1 MARPERTGLSL
12 PRSDG
17 APGIHKLGRITLLP
31 ARGPANPIPALDAV
45 RVLGALLVVAFHT
58 PGLGGRLATA
68 AGGAMFL
75 LTTFGLSSL
84 RQGDEPFALFAT
96 RRAARFLLPFLVWSL
111 VYLAARMRH
120 AVVDTDPWP
129 TLFTPAAFCAGFSYH
144 LWYLPFAFAGCVV
157 AWPIVRA
164 TRNLPDLVAIALTSG
179 VGFLLF
185 GAIRR
190 TIAHAEMTL
199 PWGQWTCSIPA
210 VLIGVGFARLHAIPD
225 VRTQRFAAVAV
236 SLLTLSVA
244 SWLLAQ
250 GYVVTTIAA
259 AIAEP
264 IVCAAFVLNLPSNA
278 ALAWLSRR
286 TLGIYLLHP
295 LVSDVWMKVLGLDV
309 PPPILFALT
318 YAGAIAATETIRR
331 IPRARWIV

>member
-1 MARPERTGLSL
+1 MNPAGTLAARS
-12 PRSDG
+12 
-17 APGIHKLGRITLLP
+17 P
-31 ARGPANPIPALDAV
+31 AIEAVPKAATIPALDAV

-58 PGLGGRLATA
+58 PGLGGRLVTSS
-68 AGGAMFL
+68 GGAMFL
-75 LTTFGLSSL
+75 VTTFGLSSL
-84 RQGDEPFALFAT
+84 RQGDETFGRFTA
-96 RRAARFLLPFLVWSL
+96 RRAGRFLLPFVVWSL
-111 VYLAARMRH
+111 VYLAARFRH
-120 AVVDTDPWP
+120 PVVDTDPWP
-129 TLFTPAAFCAGFSYH
+129 TLWTPAAFCAGFSYH

-164 TRNLPDLVAIALTSG
+164 TRELPDLTAIALTSG

-190 TIAHAEMTL
+190 IVAHADMTL

-210 VLIGVGFARLHAIPD
+210 ILVGVGFARMHAIPD
-225 VRTQRFAAVAV
+225 LRTRRIAAVVV

-244 SWLLAQ
+244 SWLFAQ
-250 GYVVTTIAA
+250 GFVVTTTAA

-264 IVCAAFVLNLPSNA
+264 IVCAAFVLDLKRVP

-295 LVSDVWMKVLGLDV
+295 LVSDVWMKVLGMDV
-309 PPPILFALT
+309 PPPLLFVLN
-318 YAGAIAATETIRR
+318 YAGAALATEAIRR
-331 IPRARWIV
+331 VPRARWVV